1 MAEKSSRCG
10 NLVGRVKKKYPALN
24 AAFSQK
30 MVHSLKY
37 EQGYDVDLTKP
48 TIPKIKQKISK
59 KRPLFVNNN
68 NNEDDVDDDDLL
80 WSKRKAILK
89 RVIETSNCCSCVLR
103 HLPG

>member
-1 MAEKSSRCG
+1 
-10 NLVGRVKKKYPALN
+10 
-24 AAFSQK
+24 

-59 KRPLFVNNN
+59 KIPLFVDNN

>member
-10 NLVGRVKKKYPALN
+10 NLVGRVKKYIHALKDTY
-24 AAFSQK
+24 SQT